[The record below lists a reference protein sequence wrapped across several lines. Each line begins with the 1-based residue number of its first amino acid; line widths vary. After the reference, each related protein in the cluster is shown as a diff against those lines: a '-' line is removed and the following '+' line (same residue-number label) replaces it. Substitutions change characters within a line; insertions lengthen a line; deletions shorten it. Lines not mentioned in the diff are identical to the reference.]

1 MNTLTATALM
11 KEGSTDPSSPVTI
24 ILDQKPKLA
33 INVINGGSEKGQ
45 VVTVR
50 GLAKDDYLDKV
61 IINGKEAKVDS

>member
-1 MNTLTATALM
+1 M

-24 ILDQKPKLA
+24 ILDQKKPKLT
-33 INVINGGSEKGQ
+33 IDVINGGSEKGQ

-61 IINGKEAKVDS
+61 IINGKEAEVDS